1 MPFLEDAERFNH
13 EPGEFV
19 DRTAHQ
25 GAPGK
30 GPALDTLSN
39 RTVTPTAIFVLF
51 AVILPAVSADRK
63 PRAGRSESE
72 RQPHSAEAPEELGVP
87 QRPNKVPREI
97 RDVSFPM
104 AVRGY
109 ERRVVDAYVE
119 RVNRVIAELEVGSS
133 PQAAVRHALDRV
145 GEQTSGV
152 LQRARE
158 AAEEITAAALAQA
171 EEITSRARAEAEQSL
186 EDVKLQSHQLRGR
199 AKEEADQILAK
210 AQAAAEEQLRE
221 AEQQTRSVR
230 REAEERLGA
239 LQSDTEAVWDAR
251 RKLLE
256 DLPRMASELM
266 EVAGAAAARL
276 QRPKGAG
283 KPPAPPNQQR
293 PSSDSPKQTRPKR
306 PPAPPQAEQT
316 PSEQAGVE
324 KAKPQR
330 TTERKSGSVSSTR
343 A

>member
-1 MPFLEDAERFNH
+1 
-13 EPGEFV
+13 
-19 DRTAHQ
+19 
-25 GAPGK
+25 
-30 GPALDTLSN
+30 
-39 RTVTPTAIFVLF
+39 VLF
-51 AVILPAVSADRK
+51 AVILPAVATDRK

-72 RQPHSAEAPEELGVP
+72 HKPHSAEAREELDIP
-87 QRPNKVPREI
+87 QRRNKVPREI
-97 RDVSFPM
+97 RDVSFPT

-109 ERRVVDAYVE
+109 ERRAVDAYVE

-158 AAEEITAAALAQA
+158 VAEEITAAALAEA
-171 EEITSRARAEAEQSL
+171 EEITSSARAEAEQSL
-186 EDVKLQSHQLRGR
+186 EDVKMQSHQLRGR
-199 AKEEADQILAK
+199 SKEEADQILANAK
-210 AQAAAEEQLRE
+210 AAAEEQLRQ
-221 AEQQTRSVR
+221 ADQQTSSVR
-230 REAEERLGA
+230 EEAEERLRA

-256 DLPRMASELM
+256 DLPRMATELM

-283 KPPAPPNQQR
+283 KPPGQPNQRR
-293 PSSDSPKQTRPKR
+293 PSSESSQQTRPKS
-306 PPAPPQAEQT
+306 PSAAPQAEKGRL
-316 PSEQAGVE
+316 EQASSEPAGG
-324 KAKPQR
+324 ALSGSRQA
-330 TTERKSGSVSSTR
+330 ERKSGSVSSTR

>member
-1 MPFLEDAERFNH
+1 MA
-13 EPGEFV
+13 
-19 DRTAHQ
+19 
-25 GAPGK
+25 
-30 GPALDTLSN
+30 
-39 RTVTPTAIFVLF
+39 
-51 AVILPAVSADRK
+51 ADRE
-63 PRAGRSESE
+63 PRAGRSERE
-72 RQPHSAEAPEELGVP
+72 RKPHSADAPEEPHIP
-87 QRPNKVPREI
+87 QRRNKVPREI

-109 ERRVVDAYVE
+109 ERRAVDAYVE

-133 PQAAVRHALDRV
+133 PQAAVRHALVRV

-158 AAEEITAAALAQA
+158 AAEEITAAALAEA
-171 EEITSRARAEAEQSL
+171 EEITSSARAEAEQSL

-210 AQAAAEEQLRE
+210 AQAAAEEQLRQ

-230 REAEERLGA
+230 QEAEERLRA

-266 EVAGAAAARL
+266 EVAGGAAARL
-276 QRPKGAG
+276 QRPSAG
-283 KPPAPPNQQR
+283 KPPAPPKQQR
-293 PSSDSPKQTRPKR
+293 PSSDPSKQSRPKSS
-306 PPAPPQAEQT
+306 PAPPQAEKGRLEQA
-316 PSEQAGVE
+316 PSEPAGFE
-324 KAKPQR
+324 KAEVQR
-330 TTERKSGSVSSTR
+330 ATEGKSGSVSSTR